1 VATSARAYLNAVDVS
16 PRYADVRLVGSSPDG
31 LSAHVDL
38 RASYTP
44 VLLSPFGATWIELEA
59 SATVRGALRL

>member
-1 VATSARAYLNAVDVS
+1 VS